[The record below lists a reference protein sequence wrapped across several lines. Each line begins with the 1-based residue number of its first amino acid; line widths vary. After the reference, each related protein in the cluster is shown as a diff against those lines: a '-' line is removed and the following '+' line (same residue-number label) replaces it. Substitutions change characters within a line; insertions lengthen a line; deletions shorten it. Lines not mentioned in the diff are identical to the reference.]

1 MITTQVV
8 AEVRRVLRGHSDRAL
23 VHAVDGEGLE
33 YKIEVPLDQV
43 QALSSEQG
51 HVVTITYAIHALPG
65 LAPPMAETS
74 DAGAEAPT
82 APAPEAPTPAP
93 EAPAPAAG
101 VTSGAAS
108 DPASVDAAF
117 MALMNRRTTA
127 GSPAAPPASSNS
139 SSASMAG
146 QVGSPTP
153 PPGGPTS
160 AARPSL
166 DAMVDEFLGR
176 R

>member
-43 QALSSEQG
+43 RALSSEQG
-51 HVVTITYAIHALPG
+51 QVVTITYALHTLPG
-65 LAPPMAETS
+65 LAPPTAETTE
-74 DAGAEAPT
+74 AEAEAEAP
-82 APAPEAPTPAP
+82 ALAP
-93 EAPAPAAG
+93 EAPAPAP
-101 VTSGAAS
+101 GAASGTTS

-117 MALMNRRTTA
+117 MALMSRRNIA
-127 GSPAAPPASSNS
+127 GSPAAPSSLSGSTAAQPAS
-139 SSASMAG
+139 
-146 QVGSPTP
+146 QDGSPP
-153 PPGGPTS
+153 PAGGPTS

-166 DAMVDEFLGR
+166 DAVVDEFLGR

>member
-8 AEVRRVLRGHSDRAL
+8 AEVRRVLRGDSDRAL

-43 QALSSEQG
+43 RALSSEQG
-51 HVVTITYAIHALPG
+51 HVVTLTYAIHTLPG
-65 LAPPMAETS
+65 LAPPMAETTDAG

-82 APAPEAPTPAP
+82 PPAVPASEAPP
-93 EAPAPAAG
+93 PAAG
-101 VTSGAAS
+101 AASGATS

-117 MALMNRRTTA
+117 MTLMNRRSAA
-127 GSPAAPPASSNS
+127 GSPAAPPSSLAGSTAAQPASQ
-139 SSASMAG
+139 A
-146 QVGSPTP
+146 GSPEP
-153 PPGGPTS
+153 PAGGPTS

-166 DAMVDEFLGR
+166 DAMVDELLGR